1 MERIDPVDRCAHE
14 QRVKS
19 VTSHRPCRTSPHSI
33 LASGGPAR
41 LAWLAAPL
49 SCGVLVRT
57 WPSRCCQ
64 ARVCGALGAVE
75 WFVMTALG

>member
-19 VTSHRPCRTSPHSI
+19 VTSDRPCRTSPHSI

-41 LAWLAAPL
+41 LAWLAVAIELRSARAHLAVKML
-49 SCGVLVRT
+49 SMPGLR
-57 WPSRCCQ
+57 RFG
-64 ARVCGALGAVE
+64 RG
-75 WFVMTALG
+75 